1 MLTSDKTYSEWQSL
15 LLFISKPLK
24 QNNMKNN
31 YGFKTTRIN
40 GTEIHTIRVAFKNNN
55 ENENMI
61 NFHLSLNSNF
71 IITKNLNAKQDR
83 IILSFTTLNFH
94 EFNNVKNIIGE
105 LCKKIAQSNLNQKYT
120 WVNSRVML

>member
-1 MLTSDKTYSEWQSL
+1 
-15 LLFISKPLK
+15 
-24 QNNMKNN
+24 MKNN

-55 ENENMI
+55 ENDNMI

-94 EFNNVKNIIGE
+94 EFNSVKNIIGE

>member
-1 MLTSDKTYSEWQSL
+1 
-15 LLFISKPLK
+15 
-24 QNNMKNN
+24 MKNN

-55 ENENMI
+55 ENDNMI
-61 NFHLSLNSNF
+61 NFHLSLNYNF

-83 IILSFTTLNFH
+83 IILSYTTLNFH

>member
-1 MLTSDKTYSEWQSL
+1 
-15 LLFISKPLK
+15 
-24 QNNMKNN
+24 MKNN